1 MSRLSARILV
11 SFRSEN
17 FQVLI
22 REAQSRGISVQELL
36 RAVVVPEWVKEN
48 IPSAALPI
56 GTSHSI
62 LDMIAEERARTV
74 PKIPQQITYR
84 R

>member
-22 REAQSRGISVQELL
+22 REAQARGISVQELL

-48 IPSAALPI
+48 ISSTGLPN
-56 GTSHSI
+56 GTTHSI
-62 LDMIAEERARTV
+62 LDMIAEERARTA
-74 PKIPQQITYR
+74 PKVAQPITYR